1 MADGQDH
8 IMWPAA
14 TVSGLS
20 ECGPSVAFTLVGHYA
35 LCCLTGDGDD
45 DKDVGG
51 PSDPVEERAERTL
64 TTILAQ
70 SPAIQWKW
78 KTPTAAA
85 VETLLMMMI
94 TT

>member
-35 LCCLTGDGDD
+35 LYCLTGDGDD

-51 PSDPVEERAERTL
+51 PSDPGQGREDTNHNIGSVAGDSVE
-64 TTILAQ
+64 
-70 SPAIQWKW
+70 
-78 KTPTAAA
+78 
-85 VETLLMMMI
+85 VEDADSGGG
-94 TT
+94 